1 MTGSGAIRW
10 EISRNMLQPALGRGG
25 LGLAGGKVG
34 AADVKRKKGEKKS
47 L

>member
-1 MTGSGAIRW
+1 MIRW